1 MATAEKSV
9 RYEAV
14 VFDCDGLLMDTE
26 GAWEKGEA
34 RLLANYGHE
43 YTREDRLRLLGV
55 GAADA
60 GRIIADI
67 LGTPGRDGELLAELH
82 EICRVIVAAEA
93 RPMPGA
99 RNLLSALHGK
109 TPLAVASNSPT
120 DLVVEVLEE
129 ADLAGYFEEVLG
141 DHDAQNPKPAP
152 DLYLGA
158 CERLCVSPSRSLAL
172 EDSPT
177 GVAAARAAGM
187 RVIGVTSEPGVELA
201 AHIVCASLS
210 DSGVMDEVFGAGP
223 R

>member
-1 MATAEKSV
+1 MEKSV

-14 VFDCDGLLMDTE
+14 IFDCDGLLMDTE

-43 YTREDRLRLLGV
+43 YTREDRKRLLGV

-67 LGTPGRDGELLAELH
+67 LETSQKSDELLVELH
-82 EICRVIVAAEA
+82 AICRVIVAAEA

-99 RNLLSALHGK
+99 RELIAALYGK
-109 TPLAVASNSPT
+109 VPLAVASNSPT
-120 DLVVEVLEE
+120 DLVLDVLRG
-129 ADLAGYFEEVLG
+129 AGIAGYFDAILG
-141 DHDAQNPKPAP
+141 DHDVENAKPAP

-158 CERLCVSPSRSLAL
+158 CERLGARPERSPAR
-172 EDSPT
+172 EDSLT

-187 RVIGVTSEPGVELA
+187 RVIGVPSEPDIELE
-201 AHIVCASLS
+201 AHTICNSLA
-210 DSGVMDEVFGAGP
+210 DDRVMQEVFGDNEK
-223 R
+223 